1 MVVSK
6 LVPKAGDNVD
16 IGCGNAFGSTDAE
29 GEEGGAAP
37 ADNTPQMVNNVVD
50 KFSYTQTDLD
60 VAGFKG
66 WLKEFMNQLL
76 EKMKAKNVP
85 VDDRKAFRERAAN
98 IGKFLLTNF
107 KDLEFY
113 LGPSFCPDS
122 MIFSIYPEG
131 ATAPNFYY
139 IMDGLDRQKF

>member
-1 MVVSK
+1 MVSSK
-6 LVPKAGDNVD
+6 LVPKGGDDVD
-16 IGCGNAFGSTDAE
+16 IGCGNAFGGNAE
-29 GEEGGAAP
+29 EEAA
-37 ADNTPQMVNNVVD
+37 AMTGVETVNNVMD

-60 VAGFKG
+60 AAGFKG
-66 WLKEFMNQLL
+66 WLKEFMGALL
-76 EKMKAKNVP
+76 EKMKAKNVD
-85 VDDRKAFRERAAN
+85 VELRKAFRERAAG
-98 IGKFLLTNF
+98 IGKFFLQNF

-113 LGPSFCPDS
+113 LGPSFSPDS